1 MADLKLNQ
9 GETYSLKV
17 TGIKNVYKQVRKRD
31 GNMYHRFDITLSDK
45 QGATII
51 AEFLSP
57 TEEQQDFHVGI
68 FQFVKCAYLS
78 NLGTAEI
85 VPGEDP
91 NGARR
96 QHESTQTP
104 KMMNAPAAHT
114 DAPKDINQYAANL
127 SGKAITFATGY
138 AKDLKVAEIARQ
150 PTGYKVTEQDIAD
163 IGVWAA
169 KICSD
174 MVEKVTF

>member
-17 TGIKNVYKQVRKRD
+17 TGIKNANKSIRKRD
-31 GNMYHRFDITLSDK
+31 GNMYHRFDITLADK
-45 QGATII
+45 QGNTTI

-57 TEEQQDFHVGI
+57 TEEQQDFHTGI
-68 FQFVKCAYLS
+68 FQFVKCAYVS

-96 QHESTQTP
+96 QYEATQAP

-114 DAPKDINQYAANL
+114 NAPKDINQYVANL

-138 AKDLKVAEIARQ
+138 AKDLKLAEIARQ
-150 PTGYKVTEQDIAD
+150 PEGYKITEEDIAD
-163 IGVWAA
+163 IGKWAA
-169 KICSD
+169 KICSG
-174 MVEKVTF
+174 MVDQINF